1 MKKIQLI
8 LTIAIIS
15 MLLFFSCKKESFIT
29 SPNARLSFSADSI
42 KFDTVFTS
50 TGSITQSFKIFNDNN
65 QKLLLSKIKLMGGTT
80 SSFKININGVAATEQ
95 DNIEVAANDSIY
107 VFVTVTVNPTVA
119 NLPFIISDSI
129 LVNYNGNDRFVQ
141 LQAYGQN
148 AHFLNNTVITSDTVW
163 PNDLPYVIL
172 GGIRVDA
179 AAVLSIYPGCRI
191 YLHANA
197 PFIVDGT
204 LLVNGTKGTEVQFT
218 SDRLDDP
225 YKDFPAGWPGIY
237 FRSSSKNNIITYAV
251 IKNAYQAVVAE
262 DPASNTNPKLIMH
275 QCVIDNAYDA
285 GLLSINSSVQADNT
299 LISNCGKNINI
310 MLGGDYTFTNC
321 TIASF
326 SNSYLLHK
334 APVLIATNFADQNG
348 TTITANMN
356 ALFRNCIFW
365 GDDGAIEDE
374 LLISKQGNNTF
385 NVIVDHCLYR
395 AVNDPSNTTLT
406 ASIKNIEP
414 AFDSIDVTHKYYD
427 FRISLNG
434 FAPGID
440 QGAATGFLKDL
451 DNNNRS
457 VGLPDMGCY
466 EKQ

>member
-1 MKKIQLI
+1 MKRFQPILI
-8 LTIAIIS
+8 TVIAV
-15 MLLFFSCKKESFIT
+15 LLFFSCKKESFIT
-29 SPNARLSFSADSI
+29 SPNAQLSFSADSL

-50 TGSITQSFKIFNDNN
+50 TGSITQSFKIFNNNN
-65 QKLLLSKIKLMGGTT
+65 QKLLLSKVKLMGGPT

-107 VFVTVTVNPTVA
+107 VFVTVTVNPTTA

-148 AHFLNNTVITSDTVW
+148 AHFLNNVIISTNTVW

-172 GGIRVDA
+172 GGVRVTTTT
-179 AAVLSIYPGCRI
+179 VLNIDPGCKI
-191 YLHANA
+191 YSHANA
-197 PFIVDGT
+197 PFIVEGT
-204 LLVNGTKGTEVQFT
+204 LLVNGIKGSEVQFAG
-218 SDRLDDP
+218 DRLDEP

-237 FRSSSKNNIITYAV
+237 FRNNSKDNIITYAV

-262 DPASNTNPKLIMH
+262 DPATNSNPKLIIH
-275 QCVIDNAYDA
+275 QCIIDNAYDA

-310 MLGGDYTFTNC
+310 ILGGDYTFTNC
-321 TIASF
+321 TVASF

-348 TTITANMN
+348 TTITADMN
-356 ALFRNCIFW
+356 ALFSNCIFW
-365 GDDGAIEDE
+365 GDDGSIDDE
-374 LLISKQGNNTF
+374 VLISKQGSNPF
-385 NVIVDHCLYR
+385 NVILDHCLYK

-427 FRISLNG
+427 FRITKNIA
-434 FAPGID
+434 APGID

-451 DNNNRS
+451 DNNNRL
-457 VGLPDMGCY
+457 VGLTDIGCY
-466 EKQ
+466 EKP